1 MFVVLFEVTLRLSM
15 NVVLLLIGLEGYFVY
30 GPKAPSLCI
39 KKWWGNGFISIKGL
53 WKDISKP
60 IVIFN
65 IYSP

>member
-39 KKWWGNGFISIKGL
+39 KKWWGNDFI
-53 WKDISKP
+53 
-60 IVIFN
+60 
-65 IYSP
+65 